1 MPAKKDPYSS
11 PSQKVLSLYSL
22 LMFTGRSYSLSQ
34 LAREL
39 HCSKQT
45 VIRMIEHISRS
56 CGGKVESKLES
67 GKRIYWMPSPKVSP
81 KISLSPEEIQQLEL
95 CRGMVMHLLPEAVRE
110 QVKHT
115 IAKTTALLADMND
128 RDKAFEPVAVAE
140 IKGRIDYSPHQE
152 QITTLIRA
160 IQRKQVCEVTYHAPS
175 NPKAKTYSFA
185 PIKLISYH
193 EALYVTGWRVEDKGK
208 PTPRHSI
215 MLAVHRLRDVAT
227 QSRTFDILMNS
238 EKKAE
243 LFGFM
248 DLKKFRVKMKFDKET
263 AAYIRERKWSDDQE
277 IQEFKNG
284 NLILKFTAQSMPEV
298 VSWVLGFGAHAKI
311 MEPKELKEK
320 VKNEVSA
327 LASNYL

>member
-11 PSQKVLSLYSL
+11 PSQKALSLYSL

-45 VIRMIEHISRS
+45 VIRMIEQISHS
-56 CGGKVESKLES
+56 FGGKVESKLES
-67 GKRIYWMPSPKVSP
+67 GKRFYWMPYPKVAP
-81 KISLSPEEIQQLEL
+81 KISLRPEEIQQLEL
-95 CRGMVMHLLPEAVRE
+95 CRRMVMHLLPEGVRE
-110 QVKHT
+110 QVRHT
-115 IAKTTALLADMND
+115 IAKTTTLLSNMND

-152 QITTLIRA
+152 HITTFIRA
-160 IQRKQVCEVTYHAPS
+160 IQSKQVCEVTYHAPS
-175 NPKAKTYSFA
+175 NPQAKTYSFA

-193 EALYVTGWRVEDKGK
+193 EALYVTGWRVEDKGT

-215 MLAVHRLRDVAT
+215 MLAVHRLKNVTT
-227 QSRTFDILMNS
+227 QARTFDIPMDS
-238 EKKAE
+238 GKKAE

-248 DLKKFRVKMKFDKET
+248 DLEKIRVKVKFDKET
-263 AAYIRERKWSDDQE
+263 AAYIREREWSDDQE

-284 NLILKFTAQSMPEV
+284 NLVLQFTARSMPEV
-298 VSWVLGFGAHAKI
+298 VSWVLGFGAHAMV
-311 MEPKELKEK
+311 MEPKKLKELIRD
-320 VKNEVSA
+320 EISA
-327 LASNYL
+327 LAQSYL